1 MTDPSDNTPME
12 PQAALTADLADL
24 MIVQL
29 NVWLAIEA
37 LGRELPEGSAARQQI
52 ALSNDGLVKALGSIM
67 KRHDMDITWST
78 DEQRDIDPA

>member
-1 MTDPSDNTPME
+1 MTDTGDNTPIE
-12 PQAALTADLADL
+12 PQVAVTADLADL

-37 LGRELPEGSAARQQI
+37 LGRELPEGNAARRQI
-52 ALSNDGLVKALGSIM
+52 ELSNDGLIKALGSIM
-67 KRHDMDITWST
+67 KRHDMNITWST